1 LPKSAY
7 GHASGTTTRAAP
19 KALTASL
26 LPASEWKGTIVFE
39 KRAAVFLYALS
50 PVHMGA
56 GSAIG
61 VIDNPIQRE
70 RHTNHP
76 CFAGSGI
83 KGALRHGFKT
93 LGGDAKL
100 IDLLFG
106 PSSEGDR
113 EALHAGAVSFG
124 DAQLVA
130 FPVRSL
136 RNGYVYASCPQS
148 LARTKRLLVM
158 VGIDHRWRIPPVG
171 EGQCA
176 LPDAPSLLSDQSKLH
191 LEVFEYANVPEHAA
205 AVKAIAADLAA
216 AAVPADEGFEYF
228 KEKLEKHL
236 VVLSDTDFGY
246 FAEHATLVEPHV
258 RINESTGTAD
268 EGGLFYTENLPP
280 ESLLVAPLLA
290 SQTRTGKG
298 PDSEIPAEHVI
309 AKVKNVLNGQVLQI
323 GGDATTGRGLVKAR
337 VVEA

>member
-1 LPKSAY
+1 M
-7 GHASGTTTRAAP
+7 
-19 KALTASL
+19 
-26 LPASEWKGTIVFE
+26 FE

-83 KGALRHGFKT
+83 KGAVRHGFEM
-93 LGGDAKL
+93 LGGDPKL

-106 PSSEGDR
+106 PGSEGER
-113 EALHAGAVSFG
+113 GALHAGAVSFG
-124 DAQLVA
+124 DAQLVV

-136 RNGYVYASCPQS
+136 RNGYVYATCPQA
-148 LARTKRLLVM
+148 LARARRLLGM
-158 VGIDHRWRIPPVG
+158 IGMDRRWSIPQVG

-176 LPDAPSLLSDQSKLH
+176 PSNGKEVLSDPNKLH
-191 LEVFEYANVPEHAA
+191 LEVFEYHDTAKDSA
-205 AVKAIAADLAA
+205 AVQTIATDLAA
-216 AAVPADEGFEYF
+216 TAIPGDAGFEYF
-228 KEKLEKHL
+228 REKLAKHL
-236 VVLSDTDFGY
+236 VILSDTDFGY

-258 RINESTGTAD
+258 RINEQTGTAAD
-268 EGGLFYTENLPP
+268 TGLFYTENLPP

-298 PDSEIPAEHVI
+298 QDNEMPAETVI
-309 AKVKNVLNGQVLQI
+309 AKIKNVLQGQVLQI

-337 VVEA
+337 VVEG